1 MMRQKKSSKLSNKYP
16 GKKNNRRV
24 RNRLRKISLFII
36 PFSLIISAI
45 CIFLIV
51 LLLQSLNNKSIISP
65 ISISF
70 FNNSDD
76 EDYTSSLEK
85 ILQEKKITYTKVYKL
100 QDSNY
105 IIKLSDGSE
114 VVISSQKDIN
124 KEISSLQF
132 ILSHLTME
140 GKEFTKL
147 DLRFDKPVIIFK

>member
-1 MMRQKKSSKLSNKYP
+1 M
-16 GKKNNRRV
+16 
-24 RNRLRKISLFII
+24 
-36 PFSLIISAI
+36 
-45 CIFLIV
+45 
-51 LLLQSLNNKSIISP
+51 LQSLNNKSIISP